1 MSLSDYYLK
10 RAVTDLE
17 ERVSKVLLNNEEV
30 PIISITN
37 NGRQLIVNT
46 DRTDNI
52 SRINSIKL
60 LDELNN
66 VILERSP
73 NRNTEG
79 SRSLE
84 FRFEIEVE

>member
-17 ERVSKVLLNNEEV
+17 GRVSKVLLNNEEV

-37 NGRQLIVNT
+37 KGRQLIVNT
-46 DRTDNI
+46 DRVDNI
-52 SRINSIKL
+52 RRINSVKL

>member
-17 ERVSKVLLNNEEV
+17 ERVSKMLLNNEEV

-46 DRTDNI
+46 DRVDNI
-52 SRINSIKL
+52 SRISSIKL

-79 SRSLE
+79 SHSLE

>member
-10 RAVTDLE
+10 RTIEDLE
-17 ERVSKVLLNNEEV
+17 ARVSKVLLNDEEV
-30 PIISITN
+30 PIVSITN
-37 NGRQLIVNT
+37 LGRQIIVNT
-46 DRTDNI
+46 DRVDNI
-52 SRINSIKL
+52 HRINSIKL
-60 LDELNN
+60 LDELDN
-66 VILERSP
+66 VILERYP